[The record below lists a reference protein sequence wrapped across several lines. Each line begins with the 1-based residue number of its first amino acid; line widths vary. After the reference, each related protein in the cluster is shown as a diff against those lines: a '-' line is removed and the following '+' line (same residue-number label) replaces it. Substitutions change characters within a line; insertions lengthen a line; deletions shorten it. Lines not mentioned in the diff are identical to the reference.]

1 MGSYPFFRDGRP
13 GTQLVLRS
21 TDPARLAAAEN
32 ELKMALAARGW
43 L

>member
-1 MGSYPFFRDGRP
+1 MRDGRP

-21 TDPARLAAAEN
+21 IDAARLAEAET
-32 ELKMALAARGW
+32 ELKVQLAARGW